1 MMTYQ
6 DVPSRAWLPREP
18 HHEVESDQYAVN
30 LLARGNPV
38 VLLMFL
44 LIIII
49 IIIDDH
55 LR

>member
-30 LLARGNPV
+30 LLARGNH
-38 VLLMFL
+38 VLFIIII
-44 LIIII
+44 IIII